1 MIWNELE
8 LVEMSW
14 NDYYEFDYTID
25 RINGQ
30 WSMVN
35 AQWSMLNAQWSMLN
49 VLRPVGTIYR

>member
-1 MIWNELE
+1 
-8 LVEMSW
+8 MSW